1 MTNKCHENYV
11 TKESCNSLPGCIQYK
26 CNSRMIVCSVDL
38 HQQNIYGIV
47 EQLDLKY
54 KSLLNLHYIG
64 GWGISGIRIRK
75 SDVCW

>member
-38 HQQNIYGIV
+38 HQTKHLWYCGTTRFKV
-47 EQLDLKY
+47 
-54 KSLLNLHYIG
+54 
-64 GWGISGIRIRK
+64 
-75 SDVCW
+75 